1 MRKKNK
7 KSVFQTAPPP
17 WRNLI
22 YINILH
28 NCDVRFRSRR
38 QAEQPHAR
46 LPTVAQRVIT
56 RISTTNLQKIFRQP
70 GGLLQAVATHVRMA
84 PVCIIPPQKL
94 REVSETLDG
103 KIEADT
109 GQVEWPNTE
118 FETLQRPLQA
128 GMFRARCKPATFL
141 RHEVQKAV
149 KARCSADDILTKWQ
163 GQEETRTTK
172 RSVRKAPTVKG
183 LKTFRARTVGLYV
196 YNVRDSHH
204 TYMYVHVHCTCMGIH
219 VRTCLL
225 WVPDGPNGAR
235 LQYAGSKKYVTNSAL
250 TFRRLEGG
258 HLKNCN

>member
-109 GQVEWPNTE
+109 GQVEWPNAE

-149 KARCSADDILTKWQ
+149 KARCSADDILAKWQ
-163 GQEETRTTK
+163 GQEETRNTK
-172 RSVRKAPTVKG
+172 RNVRKAPTVKG
-183 LKTFRARTVGLYV
+183 LKTFRACTVGLYV
-196 YNVRDSHH
+196 YNIRDSHH
-204 TYMYVHVHCTCMGIH
+204 TYMYTLYVHGYT
-219 VRTCLL
+219 RTNMLTL
-225 WVPDGPNGAR
+225 
-235 LQYAGSKKYVTNSAL
+235 GS
-250 TFRRLEGG
+250 RRP
-258 HLKNCN
+258 KRQQINTICWF

>member
-84 PVCIIPPQKL
+84 PVCIIPP
-94 REVSETLDG
+94 
-103 KIEADT
+103 
-109 GQVEWPNTE
+109 
-118 FETLQRPLQA
+118 
-128 GMFRARCKPATFL
+128 
-141 RHEVQKAV
+141 
-149 KARCSADDILTKWQ
+149 
-163 GQEETRTTK
+163 
-172 RSVRKAPTVKG
+172 
-183 LKTFRARTVGLYV
+183 
-196 YNVRDSHH
+196 
-204 TYMYVHVHCTCMGIH
+204 
-219 VRTCLL
+219 
-225 WVPDGPNGAR
+225 
-235 LQYAGSKKYVTNSAL
+235 
-250 TFRRLEGG
+250 
-258 HLKNCN
+258 